1 LVLAKGAPL
10 GDQES
15 INMPRRLTTRLYD
28 NAYLLLSIMALC
40 WAGNQVLGR
49 AVAGHIPPIAYSFL
63 RWSLATVIVFPFAIP
78 HVRHDWRVI
87 CAHWRYLAFVGAIG
101 GGLFNTL
108 QYIGLNHTTALN
120 SVVLNS
126 TGPIFI
132 AMASFVIF
140 RERLTARQLAGA
152 AVSMTGVLGIL
163 TKGNLDT
170 LHELTFNSG
179 DLLLLIG
186 MATNGIYTALLRDR
200 PAIHWLSFL
209 FTLFLIS
216 ALVVL
221 PFLMWEIALGG
232 RMEVT
237 SFTLAAVAYIAI
249 FPSVVAYICLT
260 RGVELIGPNRS
271 GIFLHMIPLF
281 GALLAVGLLG
291 EPLRVYHVVGFAL
304 IICGVA
310 LASRKRR

>member
-1 LVLAKGAPL
+1 M
-10 GDQES
+10 Q
-15 INMPRRLTTRLYD
+15 RRLTTRLYD
-28 NAYLLLSIMALC
+28 NAYLLLSFMALC

-63 RWSLATVIVFPFAIP
+63 RWSLATVIVLPFALP
-78 HVRHDWRVI
+78 HVRRDWPVI
-87 CAHWRYLAFVGAIG
+87 RTRWRYLAFVGAIG

-108 QYIGLNHTTALN
+108 QYIALNHTTALN
-120 SVVLNS
+120 SLVLNS

-132 AMASFVIF
+132 AMASFLIF
-140 RERLTARQLAGA
+140 RERLTLRQAGGM
-152 AVSMTGVLGIL
+152 AVSMAGVLGII
-163 TKGNLDT
+163 TKGDLNV
-170 LHELTFNSG
+170 LHELAFNNG
-179 DLLLLIG
+179 DLLLLTG

-209 FTLFLIS
+209 FMLFLVS

-221 PFLMWEIALGG
+221 PFLMWEIASGA

-260 RGVELIGPNRS
+260 RGVELIGANRS

-281 GALLAVGLLG
+281 GALLAIGLLG
-291 EPLRVYHVVGFAL
+291 EPLRAFHVIGFAL
-304 IICGVA
+304 ILCGVA
-310 LASRKRR
+310 LASRKGR

>member
-1 LVLAKGAPL
+1 ML
-10 GDQES
+10 
-15 INMPRRLTTRLYD
+15 RRLTTRLYD
-28 NAYLLLSIMALC
+28 NAYLLLSFMALC

-63 RWSLATVIVFPFAIP
+63 RWSLATVIVFPFALP
-78 HVRHDWRVI
+78 YVRRDWPVI
-87 CAHWRYLAFVGAIG
+87 RTHWRYLAFVGAIG

-120 SVVLNS
+120 SLVLNS

-132 AMASFVIF
+132 AIASFLIF
-140 RERLTARQLAGA
+140 RERLTLRQAGGT
-152 AVSMTGVLGIL
+152 AVSMGGVLGII
-163 TKGNLDT
+163 TKGDLDVLHT
-170 LHELTFNSG
+170 LAFNIG
-179 DLLLLIG
+179 DLLLLTG

-200 PAIHWLSFL
+200 PVIHWLSFL
-209 FTLFLIS
+209 FMLFLVS

-221 PFLMWEIALGG
+221 PFLMWEIATGA
-232 RMEVT
+232 RMEVS
-237 SFTLAAVAYIAI
+237 SFTLAALAYVAI

-260 RGVELIGPNRS
+260 RGVELIGANRS

-281 GALLAVGLLG
+281 GALLAIGLLG

-304 IICGVA
+304 ILCGVA
-310 LASRKRR
+310 LASRKA

>member
-1 LVLAKGAPL
+1 ML
-10 GDQES
+10 
-15 INMPRRLTTRLYD
+15 RRLTTRLYD
-28 NAYLLLSIMALC
+28 NAYLLLSFMALC

-49 AVAGHIPPIAYSFL
+49 AVAGHVPPITYSFL
-63 RWSLATVIVFPFAIP
+63 RWSLATVIVLPFALP
-78 HVRHDWRVI
+78 HVRRDWPVI
-87 CAHWRYLAFVGAIG
+87 RTHWRYLAFVGAIG

-132 AMASFVIF
+132 AMASFLIF
-140 RERLTARQLAGA
+140 RERLTVRQAGGT
-152 AVSMTGVLGIL
+152 AVSMTGVLGII
-163 TKGNLDT
+163 TKGDLDV
-170 LHELTFNSG
+170 LHALAFNNG
-179 DLLLLIG
+179 DLLLLTG

-209 FTLFLIS
+209 SMLFLVS

-221 PFLMWEIALGG
+221 PFLMWEIASGA

-237 SFTLAAVAYIAI
+237 SFTLAAIAYVAI

-260 RGVELIGPNRS
+260 RGVELIGANRS
-271 GIFLHMIPLF
+271 GIFLHMIPPF
-281 GALLAVGLLG
+281 GALLSIGLLG
-291 EPLRVYHVVGFAL
+291 EPLRVFHVIGFAL
-304 IICGVA
+304 ILCGVA
-310 LASRKRR
+310 LASRKGR

>member
-1 LVLAKGAPL
+1 ML
-10 GDQES
+10 
-15 INMPRRLTTRLYD
+15 RRLTTRLYD
-28 NAYLLLSIMALC
+28 NAYLLLSFMALC

-63 RWSLATVIVFPFAIP
+63 RWSLATVIVLPFALP
-78 HVRHDWRVI
+78 HVRRDWPVI
-87 CAHWRYLAFVGAIG
+87 RTHWRYLAFVGAIG

-120 SVVLNS
+120 SLVLNS

-132 AMASFVIF
+132 AMASFLIF
-140 RERLTARQLAGA
+140 RERLTLRQAGGT
-152 AVSMTGVLGIL
+152 AVSMAGVLGII
-163 TKGNLDT
+163 TKGDLDV
-170 LHELTFNSG
+170 LHALAFNNG
-179 DLLLLIG
+179 DLLLLTG

-209 FTLFLIS
+209 FMLFLVS

-221 PFLMWEIALGG
+221 PFLMWEIASGA

-237 SFTLAAVAYIAI
+237 SFTLAAVAYVAI

-260 RGVELIGPNRS
+260 RGVELIGANRS

-281 GALLAVGLLG
+281 GALLAIGLLG
-291 EPLRVYHVVGFAL
+291 EPLRVFHVIGFAL
-304 IICGVA
+304 ILCGVA
-310 LASRKRR
+310 LASRKGR

>member
-1 LVLAKGAPL
+1 ML
-10 GDQES
+10 
-15 INMPRRLTTRLYD
+15 RRLTTRLYD
-28 NAYLLLSIMALC
+28 NAYLLLSFMALC

-63 RWSLATVIVFPFAIP
+63 RWSLATVIVLPFALP
-78 HVRHDWRVI
+78 HVRRDWPVI
-87 CAHWRYLAFVGAIG
+87 RTRWRYLAFVGAIG

-132 AMASFVIF
+132 AIASFLIF
-140 RERLTARQLAGA
+140 RERLTLRQAGGT
-152 AVSMTGVLGIL
+152 AVSMAGVLGII
-163 TKGNLDT
+163 TKGDLDVLHT
-170 LHELTFNSG
+170 LAFNNG
-179 DLLLLIG
+179 DLLLLTG

-200 PAIHWLSFL
+200 PVIHWLSFL
-209 FTLFLIS
+209 FMLFLVS

-221 PFLMWEIALGG
+221 PFLMWEIASGA

-237 SFTLAAVAYIAI
+237 SFTLAAIAYVAI

-260 RGVELIGPNRS
+260 RGVELIGANRS

-281 GALLAVGLLG
+281 GALLAIGLLG
-291 EPLRVYHVVGFAL
+291 EPLRVFHVIGFAL
-304 IICGVA
+304 ILCGVA
-310 LASRKRR
+310 LASRKGR